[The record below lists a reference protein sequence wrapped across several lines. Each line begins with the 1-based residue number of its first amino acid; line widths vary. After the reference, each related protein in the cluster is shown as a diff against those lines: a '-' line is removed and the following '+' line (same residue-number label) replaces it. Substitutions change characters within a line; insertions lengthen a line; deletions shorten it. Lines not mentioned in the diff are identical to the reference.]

1 MWDFPD
7 PVIRG
12 SRIHARACDDLAGAA
27 AMLCAIDELARR
39 RLGCDAYFLFT
50 RAEEVGFIGAIAAVR
65 RKTIPTRCFVVAMET
80 SSELPH
86 AKMGDGPILRVGD
99 KASTF
104 TSEVTAYCH
113 RIARELS
120 AADKSFIYQRR
131 LLDGGT
137 CESSAYCNLG
147 YQATGLCVA
156 LGNYHNVNVK
166 RKRLGPEYIDLDDF
180 DNVVKWFVELA
191 RASRPYTGR
200 DEALRS
206 QLESLERRYRTLLR
220 SSVYQSC

>member
-1 MWDFPD
+1 MGAW
-7 PVIRG
+7 G
-12 SRIHARACDDLAGAA
+12 SGPFENDDAVDWVGELYEGGGLDTCRSALRVALTDNYLEMYVGAA
-27 AMLCAIDELARR
+27 
-39 RLGCDAYFLFT
+39 
-50 RAEEVGFIGAIAAVR
+50 AIAAVR

-131 LLDGGT
+131 LMDGGT

-147 YQATGLCVA
+147 YEATGLCVA

-166 RKRLGPEYIDLDDF
+166 RKRLGPEYIDIDDF

-206 QLESLERRYRTLLR
+206 QLESLERRYKTLLR
-220 SSVYQSC
+220 SSVHQSR